1 MASEDPIATKVLA
14 DLKDSPY
21 ACTSLVR
28 LSGGTANFTYRG
40 TLTTP
45 LPEGTTSIIIKH
57 AEPFV
62 AIDSSFKLDVIR
74 SVDLLS
80 QLKESTALTTAAL

>member
-14 DLKDSPY
+14 DLKDGPY

-45 LPEGTTSIIIKH
+45 LPEETTSIIIKH

-62 AIDSSFKLDVIR
+62 AINSSFKLDVIR
-74 SVDLLS
+74 SVDLS
-80 QLKESTALTTAAL
+80 QLKKITVLTTAAL